1 VVVGKPMRFSGDDL
15 KGDRD
20 VYQKLSNQVMEKI
33 ASLELPAERR
43 G

>member
-1 VVVGKPMRFSGDDL
+1 L

-33 ASLELPAERR
+33 AGLELPPERR